1 MLIRESHSAL
11 VEDEDLI
18 LPLKWK
24 PGEDFTNASIPVDSY
39 AVAQT
44 EWTVTKNAYTLY
56 VSGEANNGKF
66 IPVLVALHEEVNH
79 ATMLETII
87 YCAMVYAEFRLLPTV
102 LIISIDSSSSLED
115 NIEINPV
122 ENSYLVQCKSDFWA
136 HRWFLFFPH
145 SVYINASSTPIH
157 SLTTLCQFLSDS
169 NKTLHFA
176 RNVEAHTIHMTCEAA
191 TNRKS

>member
-24 PGEDFTNASIPVDSY
+24 PGEDLTNASIPVDSY

-87 YCAMVYAEFRLLPTV
+87 YFP
-102 LIISIDSSSSLED
+102 
-115 NIEINPV
+115 
-122 ENSYLVQCKSDFWA
+122 LV
-136 HRWFLFFPH
+136 
-145 SVYINASSTPIH
+145 
-157 SLTTLCQFLSDS
+157 
-169 NKTLHFA
+169 
-176 RNVEAHTIHMTCEAA
+176 
-191 TNRKS
+191 